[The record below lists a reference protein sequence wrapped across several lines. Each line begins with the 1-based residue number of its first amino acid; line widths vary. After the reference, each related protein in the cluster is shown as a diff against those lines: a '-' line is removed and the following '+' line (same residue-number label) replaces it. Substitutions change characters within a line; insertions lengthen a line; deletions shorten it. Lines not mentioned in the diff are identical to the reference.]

1 MSAPRKLAKYLMRTA
16 VRYASPESREWAE
29 GMLHELDYIE
39 GDWSALFWA
48 LGSTIAIFQL
58 AARSWIA
65 QVGNEARPD
74 KRGVKPMGKKMI
86 GVATGIAVAT
96 ALILTAFGLLLLT
109 NALFPALGLDR
120 AEWTHILTIV
130 VIPETIFAVAA
141 VMLWRKRGPMVA
153 GILLTGAL
161 LAVHVVMH
169 FAGH

>member
-1 MSAPRKLAKYLMRTA
+1 MFAPRKVAKHLLGAT
-16 VRYASPESREWAE
+16 VSHASSESREWAE

-48 LGSTIAIFQL
+48 LGSTIAILRL
-58 AARSWIA
+58 ASRSWIA
-65 QVGNEARPD
+65 QVSKQTTSG
-74 KRGVKPMGKKMI
+74 KRGVKPMGKKI
-86 GVATGIAVAT
+86 VGVATGMAVAV
-96 ALILTAFGLLLLT
+96 ALVLTAFGLLLLT

-120 AEWTHILTIV
+120 AEWTHVLTIV
-130 VIPETIFAVAA
+130 VIPEAIFVVAA

-153 GILLTGAL
+153 GILLTGML